1 MAAATLR
8 AAFRTD
14 VEPIL
19 QMARLRAGAA
29 IDPVATFR
37 ASRYR
42 HRVAAKRPRTQF
54 GGGGIV

>member
-1 MAAATLR
+1 
-8 AAFRTD
+8 
-14 VEPIL
+14 
-19 QMARLRAGAA
+19 MARLRAGAA

-42 HRVAAKRPRTQF
+42 ARVAAQRPKAVS